1 MMKKDK
7 LEKYIQIIREMMV
20 VGNAGFSDQ
29 SDPGGPV
36 AGKGIPISFRKRK
49 NGKIDYRSIH
59 KKYKDWVK
67 NLSSKNGRRS

>member
-20 VGNAGFSDQ
+20 VGSGGFSDQ

-36 AGKGIPISFRKRK
+36 AGRGKFIGFRKRK
-49 NGKIDYRSIH
+49 NDDVDYRSVP
-59 KKYKDWVK
+59 KKYKKWVK
-67 NLSSKNGRRS
+67 NIASKDGRGS